1 MDKQTL
7 VIKLGGA
14 LIENDEALTA
24 LFATLKTFLDDQH
37 RPLVLVHGG
46 GCLVDDLLKGL
57 GMTST
62 KKNGLRVTPFEQIP
76 FIAGALA
83 GTANKMMMA
92 KAIATGIP
100 AVGLCLADGGL
111 CQVTQLDPDLGAV
124 GDCQPGN
131 PALVAGILGQG
142 FLPVVS
148 SIGITADGQLMNVN
162 ADQAATAIAEALGA
176 DLGEGFWAA
185 IRAPCPGRTSGSTSR
200 STWPATTG
208 SWCNNLILCIAPWR
222 LWPIPLSPPRVVTA
236 WPWPNMMR
244 SFARLKRMMARRPIR
259 RCASIS
265 AKPSRRGC
273 GWMPGNCGC
282 GNR

>member
-57 GMTST
+57 GLTST

-83 GTANKMMMA
+83 GTANKQMMA

-124 GDCQPGN
+124 GECKPGN

-176 DLGEGFWAA
+176 DLVMLSDV
-185 IRAPCPGRTSGSTSR
+185 SG
-200 STWPATTG
+200 
-208 SWCNNLILCIAPWR
+208 IL
-222 LWPIPLSPPRVVTA
+222 
-236 WPWPNMMR
+236 
-244 SFARLKRMMARRPIR
+244 
-259 RCASIS
+259 
-265 AKPSRRGC
+265 
-273 GWMPGNCGC
+273 
-282 GNR
+282 

>member
-24 LFATLKTFLDDQH
+24 LFATLKTFLDEQH

-57 GMTST
+57 GLTST

-92 KAIATGIP
+92 KAIATDIP

-111 CQVTQLDPDLGAV
+111 CQVTQLDPALGAV

-148 SIGITADGQLMNVN
+148 SIGITAQGQLMNVN
-162 ADQAATAIAEALGA
+162 ADQAATAIAEVMLS
-176 DLGEGFWAA
+176 DV
-185 IRAPCPGRTSGSTSR
+185 SG
-200 STWPATTG
+200 
-208 SWCNNLILCIAPWR
+208 ILDGKGKLVPQ
-222 LWPIPLSPPRVVTA
+222 LDKVTA
-236 WPWPNMMR
+236 LDLMEKGVISDGMAVKVKAALHAAETLGKPVCVASWRYPDQL
-244 SFARLKRMMARRPIR
+244 LKLLAGGAVGTQVAI
-259 RCASIS
+259 
-265 AKPSRRGC
+265 
-273 GWMPGNCGC
+273 
-282 GNR
+282 

>member
-24 LFATLKTFLDDQH
+24 LFATLKTFLDEQH

-57 GMTST
+57 GLCST

-83 GTANKMMMA
+83 GTANKQMMA

-124 GDCQPGN
+124 GDCKPGN
-131 PALVAGILGQG
+131 PALVTGILGQG

-176 DLGEGFWAA
+176 DLVMLSDVSGILDGKGKLVPQLNKATALDLMEKGVISDGMAVKVKAA
-185 IRAPCPGRTSGSTSR
+185 LH
-200 STWPATTG
+200 ATETLG
-208 SWCNNLILCIAPWR
+208 KPVCVASWRYPDQLLKLLAGGA
-222 LWPIPLSPPRVVTA
+222 VGTQVT
-236 WPWPNMMR
+236 
-244 SFARLKRMMARRPIR
+244 L
-259 RCASIS
+259 
-265 AKPSRRGC
+265 
-273 GWMPGNCGC
+273 
-282 GNR
+282 